1 MAEPA
6 VPDDASQPLAD
17 DLAERRRHSWV
28 RLAAGITALVAL
40 NIVAYWVFGLPPVQD
55 FFAGLEGS
63 AYAGS
68 FFLALVTNLTV
79 AVPIPYN
86 PIILQMMEA
95 SSQPWL
101 IAFTTALGA
110 TIGETSGY
118 LAGRAG
124 RGSFEGTRFSTWVG
138 RQLAHPVR
146 AFVVLF
152 AVSAPPFPAFDV
164 AGLLSGALGVSPR
177 VFYPAVFLGR
187 FTRFLVFAAY
197 ATWIST

>member
-1 MAEPA
+1 MVEPA
-6 VPDDASQPLAD
+6 VPEDLSEPRAD
-17 DLAERRRHSWV
+17 DVAERRRHSWV
-28 RLAAGITALVAL
+28 RLAAGIAALVAL
-40 NIVAYWVFGLPPVQD
+40 NLLAYWAFGLPPVQE

-68 FFLALVTNLTV
+68 FLLALVTNLTV

-101 IAFTTALGA
+101 IALTTALGA
-110 TIGETSGY
+110 TLGETSGY

-124 RGSFEGTRFSTWVG
+124 KGSFEGTRFSTWVG
-138 RQLAHPVR
+138 RQLEHPVR
-146 AFVVLF
+146 AFVVLV

-177 VFYPAVFLGR
+177 IFYPAVFLGR
-187 FTRFLVFAAY
+187 FARFLVFAAY
-197 ATWIST
+197 VTWITT